1 MYIISIS
8 TYVNYYVLKMTEESI
23 INLVEQII
31 LRHGTIPIG
40 EIGKQMQLTTQN
52 PGNTYKMV

>member
-1 MYIISIS
+1 
-8 TYVNYYVLKMTEESI
+8 MTEESI
-23 INLVEQII
+23 INLIVQII

-52 PGNTYKMV
+52 PGRNCIIWYHRC

>member
-1 MYIISIS
+1 
-8 TYVNYYVLKMTEESI
+8 MTEESI

-31 LRHGTIPIG
+31 RRHGTIPIG

-52 PGNTYKMV
+52 PGKTLR

>member
-1 MYIISIS
+1 
-8 TYVNYYVLKMTEESI
+8 MTEESI

-52 PGNTYKMV
+52 PGKTLR